1 MLGESVLCPPVS
13 PDMMSPMKKI
23 LSSTK
28 EFIHKIF
35 ILLFSI
41 CVFSAALFFAGFI
54 ITVGT
59 LLVFL
64 AFDYLLGFVGINLT
78 AIVLSILYGLG
89 LPQNNT
95 IYLFGIPIV
104 LFFLRP
110 YLAYLSKDNL
120 DTKTP
125 GTIYNP
131 FSREGEIIY
140 DNLYKKKKK

>member
-1 MLGESVLCPPVS
+1 
-13 PDMMSPMKKI
+13 MMSPMKKI
-23 LSSTK
+23 LSNTK

-41 CVFSAALFFAGFI
+41 CAFSVALGFAGSIITIGTLFIFFA
-54 ITVGT
+54 
-59 LLVFL
+59 L
-64 AFDYLLGFVGINLT
+64 DYLLGFVGINLT
-78 AIVLSILYGLG
+78 VIVLSILYGLG

-110 YLAYLSKDNL
+110 YLAYLSKDDL

-140 DNLYKKKKK
+140 DNLYKNKKKWKNF

>member
-1 MLGESVLCPPVS
+1 
-13 PDMMSPMKKI
+13 MSPMKKI

-59 LLVFL
+59 LFIFF

-95 IYLFGIPIV
+95 IYLWISLFSEDRIIP
-104 LFFLRP
+104 FP
-110 YLAYLSKDNL
+110 DCPSKNA
-120 DTKTP
+120 P
-125 GTIYNP
+125 H
-131 FSREGEIIY
+131 
-140 DNLYKKKKK
+140 

>member
-1 MLGESVLCPPVS
+1 
-13 PDMMSPMKKI
+13 MMSPMKKI

-59 LLVFL
+59 LLIFL

-89 LPQNNT
+89 LPQDNT
-95 IYLFGIPIV
+95 IYLYGIPIV
-104 LFFLRP
+104 LFFMRP
-110 YLAYLSKDNL
+110 YLLILSKD
-120 DTKTP
+120 DFKSKTP
-125 GTIYNP
+125 GKMYNP
-131 FSREGEIIY
+131 FSLEGSIIY
-140 DNLYKKKKK
+140 DDLYKNKKK

>member
-1 MLGESVLCPPVS
+1 
-13 PDMMSPMKKI
+13 MMCPMKRI

-41 CVFSAALFFAGFI
+41 CVFSAALLFAGSI
-54 ITVGT
+54 YTLGT
-59 LLVFL
+59 ILIFF

-78 AIVLSILYGLG
+78 VIVLSILYGLG
-89 LPQNNT
+89 LPQNNM

-110 YLAYLSKDNL
+110 YLAYLSKDDL

-131 FSREGEIIY
+131 FSREGKIIY
-140 DNLYKKKKK
+140 DNLYKNKKK

>member
-1 MLGESVLCPPVS
+1 
-13 PDMMSPMKKI
+13 MMSPMKRI

-41 CVFSAALFFAGFI
+41 CVFSTALLFAGFI
-54 ITVGT
+54 YTLGT
-59 LLVFL
+59 ILIFFV
-64 AFDYLLGFVGINLT
+64 FDYLLGFVGINLT
-78 AIVLSILYGLG
+78 VIVLSILYGLG
-89 LPQNNT
+89 LPQNNM

-110 YLAYLSKDNL
+110 YLAYLSKDDL

-131 FSREGEIIY
+131 FSREGKIIY
-140 DNLYKKKKK
+140 DNLYKNKKK